1 MTKQATKTTANK
13 TTARKVRTVKKPE
26 AQATEAQATEVQATE
41 VQATEVQ
48 QISLYTRIVDA
59 LMQRAQH
66 DETSDNQRNEIE
78 RSLKKLDDRI
88 VTEACKRM
96 NETDWETFLQIIG
109 ATDKSN
115 LSRYTQTKTIEKVI
129 GLMVNIA
136 QGLLPKNNNLRI
148 GLITMY
154 ENDKHANVAELICAQ
169 SSKARGDVDAL
180 RIRDSIK
187 VRSNYSKGTASS
199 QTGQVRD
206 LVRILGLAS
215 VRKGGRADDAQF
227 TEYGLRVI
235 GELIERAA

>member
-1 MTKQATKTTANK
+1 MTKQATKTTATK
-13 TTARKVRTVKKPE
+13 TTARKVRTVKK
-26 AQATEAQATEVQATE
+26 TE

-48 QISLYTRIVDA
+48 QISLYTRIVDT
-59 LMQRAQH
+59 LTQRAKH
-66 DETSDNQRNEIE
+66 DETSDNQRNEVE
-78 RSLKKLDDRI
+78 RSLKKLNDRI
-88 VTEACKRM
+88 VDEACKRM

-148 GLITMY
+148 GLLTMY

-169 SSKARGDVDAL
+169 SSKAREDVDAL

-227 TEYGLRVI
+227 TEYGLRAI